1 VGAQWKQKHR
11 EAAAA
16 AKGKVFTK
24 LAKEIAISAK
34 SGADPS
40 MNAQLRMA
48 IDAARKQS
56 MPRDTIERAI
66 KKGAGLLDGPVNY
79 ETVTYEGFG
88 PHQVPVIVEC
98 LTDNRNRTSANVRQ
112 LFNKKGQLA
121 AAGAVS
127 WDFARLGLIEARG
140 PAGADSEEAALESGA
155 DDLEPGEEG
164 STSFYTQ
171 PTDISAVSK
180 ALAERGWA
188 VEKMMLVW
196 KAKNPVS
203 LGDAERGEVEAF
215 LSAMDE
221 DDDVQNIFVGLG

>member
-1 VGAQWKQKHR
+1 MGAQWKQKHR

-16 AKGKVFTK
+16 AKGKVFSK
-24 LAKEIAISAK
+24 LAKEIAVAAK
-34 SGADPS
+34 SGADPA
-40 MNAQLRMA
+40 MNAQLRMVL
-48 IDAARKQS
+48 DAARRQS
-56 MPRDTIERAI
+56 MTRDTIERAI
-66 KKGAGLLDGPVNY
+66 KKGSGQLDGPVNY

-112 LFNKKGQLA
+112 LFNKKGQIA

-127 WDFARLGLIEARG
+127 WDFTRLGLVEARG
-140 PAGADSEEAALESGA
+140 PAGADPDEAALECGA
-155 DDLEPGEEG
+155 DDLEPGDEG
-164 STSFYTQ
+164 ATSFYTQ
-171 PTDISAVSK
+171 PTEISAVSK

-203 LGDAERGEVEAF
+203 LGDDERGEVEAF

>member
-1 VGAQWKQKHR
+1 MGAQWKQKHR

-16 AKGKVFTK
+16 AKGKVFSK
-24 LAKEIAISAK
+24 LAKEIAVAAK
-34 SGADPS
+34 SGADPA
-40 MNAQLRMA
+40 MNAQLRMVL
-48 IDAARKQS
+48 DAARRQS
-56 MPRDTIERAI
+56 MTRDTIERAI
-66 KKGAGLLDGPVNY
+66 KKGSGQLDGPVNY

-127 WDFARLGLIEARG
+127 WDFARLGLVEARG
-140 PAGADSEEAALESGA
+140 PAGADPEEAALESGA

-164 STSFYTQ
+164 ATSFYTQ
-171 PTDISAVSK
+171 PTEISAVSK
-180 ALAERGWA
+180 ALAERGWT